1 MERRGE
7 RASLARMAAQ
17 PHQPRPSCPACGEPI
32 GAYEPIWRIGPLT
45 DAVRTSRLNL
55 VHPPTPRE
63 SLWHA
68 ACAEADGV
76 DGG

>member
-1 MERRGE
+1 MSPEDP
-7 RASLARMAAQ
+7 L
-17 PHQPRPSCPACGEPI
+17 RPLCPACFEPI
-32 GAYEPIWRIGPLT
+32 GAYEPVWHFSPHIG
-45 DAVRTSRLNL
+45 AERTSWLQVRGLL
-55 VHPPTPRE
+55 GPTD